1 MSEPSVRGIACV
13 DAGGAN
19 GLVLVMRVAD
29 PCTQLLL
36 GSSWTS
42 YRCIVDVA
50 KEPARVGASLS
61 VRSVADGTRR
71 AAEAAVARDGVV
83 HPI

>member
-1 MSEPSVRGIACV
+1 MRGPV

-19 GLVLVMRVAD
+19 GLVLVIRIAD
-29 PCTQLLL
+29 LCTQL
-36 GSSWTS
+36 GSRWTS
-42 YRCIVDVA
+42 YRCIADVT